1 MSAEV
6 EVRNTQAVPSSVES
20 PSEEVSGTKLDLSF
34 DPLLLLPGGEDTH
47 RLKGREDMG
56 QIMAV
61 FSGPWCL

>member
-6 EVRNTQAVPSSVES
+6 EVWDIQAVPSNVEP
-20 PSEEVSGTKLDLSF
+20 PSEVSGAKLDLSF
-34 DPLLLLPGGEDTH
+34 DPLLLLPGGEDT
-47 RLKGREDMG
+47 RCLKDGEDMG